1 MNNLIFFN
9 YEWIGVPETFFSVNS
24 NYVQFLSA
32 PHSSC
37 CFQDKMIYFENID
50 FSPKTSL
57 ILTHCW
63 RISITKLMLKV
74 RQSRNDFFKP
84 LFPPK
89 NERRNST
96 VLLWY
101 LRSTCFR
108 SFFWR
113 KSTTPKNHF
122 EINWPLPQVNFPD
135 NNLNF
140 QWRWMWWDQ
149 TQAIL
154 LNIFYFTFKNVFL
167 RNSGFQILD

>member
-1 MNNLIFFN
+1 MKYFVMTDRQKVPKSDFHFLSRIIWFN
-9 YEWIGVPETFFSVNS
+9 YEWVGVPETFFSVNS

-50 FSPKTSL
+50 FSPKISL
-57 ILTHCW
+57 ILTHRW

-96 VLLWY
+96 LLLWY
-101 LRSTCFR
+101 LRLTCFR
-108 SFFWR
+108 SFFGENWR
-113 KSTTPKNHF
+113 HQKDVSKLTD
-122 EINWPLPQVNFPD
+122 L
-135 NNLNF
+135 
-140 QWRWMWWDQ
+140 
-149 TQAIL
+149 
-154 LNIFYFTFKNVFL
+154 
-167 RNSGFQILD
+167 